1 MEPDRT
7 PVDQWFFH
15 RGLTALVD
23 DTSVKREA
31 SLRALPFLLVW
42 FVLVMVAMV
51 PVITGHAFISA
62 AIGLV
67 AILAT
72 WVGANRW
79 RGRRLLAPVARFG
92 WPEGVVF
99 TLAPTLTA
107 LVAPH
112 TGWRFSD
119 LAISSMESR
128 LGTAAG
134 VTVLQ
139 ALVLGIALLLV
150 EFGVVS
156 LFLFLGREVVAAI
169 LAASGSLARSLPIL
183 LGVVTFFFF
192 TGEMWQAVAT
202 LTLWPFLGLMALFVA
217 LSLSFLSTRSNS
229 RVPELARFETADDLA
244 DALVGTPLE
253 GHGHLVASPSRTP
266 LGLQQRLSLR
276 LIATLSRLV
285 VATIVGGSVFVF
297 FVLLGVLTVNGA
309 LVEVWTGAPAT
320 VVVEVASSVRT
331 YDITLETLRVSGF
344 LAVFSAF
351 YFAVVSAT
359 DPALRQGVRDTVE
372 ETIRQACACRLVVLA
387 EDAARSAGIREAA
400 S

>member
-183 LGVVTFFFF
+183 FGVVTFFFF

>member
-42 FVLVMVAMV
+42 FVLVMVFMV

-79 RGRRLLAPVARFG
+79 RGRPLLAPVAKFG
-92 WPEGVVF
+92 WPEGLVF

-139 ALVLGIALLLV
+139 ALLLGIALLLV

-217 LSLSFLSTRSNS
+217 LSLSFLSTRSTS
-229 RVPELARFETADDLA
+229 RVPELARFESADDLA

-253 GHGHLVASPSRTP
+253 GHGHLVATPSRTP

-320 VVVEVASSVRT
+320 VVVEVASSERT

-387 EDAARSAGIREAA
+387 EDAARSAGVREAA